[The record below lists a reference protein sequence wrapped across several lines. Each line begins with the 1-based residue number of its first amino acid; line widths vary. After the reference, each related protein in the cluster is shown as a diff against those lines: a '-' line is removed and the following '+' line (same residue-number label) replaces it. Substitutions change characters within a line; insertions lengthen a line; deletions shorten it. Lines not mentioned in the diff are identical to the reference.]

1 MKKKKKG
8 EIQYL
13 EGEIIRENKKKR
25 KKEKIIKNKKAK
37 GRCTAVRRGQ
47 EKE

>member
-13 EGEIIRENKKKR
+13 EGEIIRENKKK
-25 KKEKIIKNKKAK
+25 